1 MAISFPIV
9 IAVRLFQRQPALM
22 PTVRA
27 AAKNSDILETGSPQ
41 LCCGTRRAPVSLA
54 DHHDRLFA
62 SSQIEGS
69 VSQLGKGY
77 INGARQMPG
86 RRSELIGLADIEQH
100 DLIARCELA

>member
-1 MAISFPIV
+1 MAIEQ
-9 IAVRLFQRQPALM
+9 LFQRQPALM
-22 PTVRA
+22 PAIGA
-27 AAKNSDILETGSPQ
+27 AAKHSDILETGSPQ

-54 DHHDRLFA
+54 DHHDRLLA